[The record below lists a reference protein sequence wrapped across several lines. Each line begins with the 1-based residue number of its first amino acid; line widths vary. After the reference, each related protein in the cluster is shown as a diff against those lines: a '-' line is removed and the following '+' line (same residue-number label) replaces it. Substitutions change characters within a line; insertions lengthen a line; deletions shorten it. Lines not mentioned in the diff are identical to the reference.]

1 MIYIGFKYLFIQSY
15 IKMSI
20 STRDQ
25 LKDLIHSIHD
35 YIRNSGA
42 GYGMK
47 AMRTFTLFYGLKLI
61 EPNFNKL
68 GLENFCRFSELVKIA
83 NKKGLNSGEIYTA
96 IRKILDS
103 LAKIPNLN
111 TYVYY
116 EIPRDLQDDT
126 YIHIIKEVEK
136 IPINLELDIS
146 EEEDEDKLKIY
157 DVDLKGKIY
166 EYFIGR
172 DATAISEL
180 GAYYTDRYIINLI
193 MDKVNPT
200 LTKDKKVKTMIDP
213 FGGSGGF
220 TLTYIKYLNEHNEKI
235 NWNTELKNVYH
246 FDMELDA
253 IKLAGLEMFA
263 LTGEFP
269 ILRKNLKRTNTFREE
284 FINDKNEN
292 MYFDYIFT
300 NPPYGGDKIVKDSD
314 QIKRDKII
322 SRLKKIIDEYKKDK
336 TKKNILDKR
345 ELHLKKLNKE
355 SKEWKESKDT
365 KNVSYDTCSKRIKN
379 WIDNYNS
386 KLKKSEELNA
396 NDKEACSLILFM
408 DLLADNGT
416 CIGVLKEGLFFDNTY
431 SKIRNKLI
439 NNFEITHLIS
449 IPSDAFENTTTK
461 TSAIIFKKSRNR
473 TKEII
478 FSELVVEKELEDIF
492 DDDDDIDEIELLKN
506 KGDVIKVYDRE
517 TARATYEE
525 LVVPTIIKNS
535 KGEEVERFDY
545 SLDYK
550 KYLKDETFCPEGYE
564 LKKLG
569 DYLEFKQKSKRA
581 ATFANE
587 TGKFKFYTSSDKI
600 KKCDE
605 CDFKD
610 DQLKIIFGDG
620 GKGSIF
626 LDDKFSCSD
635 HNIVCINKDEK
646 ITRYI
651 YNYIHNNWA
660 NFIFRLF
667 NGSVL
672 GNIGRE
678 GLSNYQIPIPK
689 DLTKLKP
696 QLDKVQ
702 KLHKQISDDT
712 ELIPHKEK
720 EICEL
725 IKKMTSEGKKGVDYE
740 EKMIGEIAKVL
751 GSPGGEKLGKFYRYE
766 ITNNEILN
774 DNYGFIRGADISS
787 EEKKI
792 KYYITNKDYDLYYK
806 NTNTIVST
814 NDILLTA
821 CSSKIKFIKVSE
833 MWEKYPYHGCIR
845 FTDIK
850 ININY
855 IFYYMMTDS
864 FTDYI
869 LKLQSGSVVKYSN
882 ASHFQNTLIQVPT
895 PSTMKKYN
903 LEKLFNEID
912 QIKERLETTKKEHE
926 KEVNLLMKPFENK
939 TQVKVQIKSEK
950 IIDSDEDT
958 TEEEPQPK
966 KELTKEIKKVVE
978 EEKPKKIAT
987 KRLQNKPTEI

>member
-1 MIYIGFKYLFIQSY
+1 MIYIGFKNLSIQIY

-68 GLENFCRFSELVKIA
+68 GLENSCKFSELVKIA
-83 NKKGLNSGEIYTA
+83 NKKGLKSGEIYTA

-126 YIHIIKEVEK
+126 YIHIIREVEK

-146 EEEDEDKLKIY
+146 EEEDEDNLKIY

-220 TLTYIKYLNEHNEKI
+220 TLTYIKYLNEHNENI
-235 NWNTELKNVYH
+235 NWKTELKNVYH
-246 FDMELDA
+246 YDMELDA

-269 ILRKNLKRTNTFREE
+269 VLRKNLKRTNTFREE
-284 FINDKNEN
+284 FINDKNEI
-292 MYFDYIFT
+292 MHFDYIFT
-300 NPPYGGDKIVKDSD
+300 NPPYGGDSVVKDSD
-314 QIKRDKII
+314 QIKRDKTI
-322 SRLKKIIDEYKKDK
+322 SRLKEIIDEYKKDK

-345 ELHLKKLNKE
+345 EIHLKKLNKE
-355 SKEWKESKDT
+355 SKEWKESKE
-365 KNVSYDTCSKRIKN
+365 KENVSYDTCSKRIKN

-416 CIGVLKEGLFFDNTY
+416 CIGVLKEGLFFDNKY

-449 IPSDAFENTTTK
+449 IPSDAFENTKTK
-461 TSAIIFKKSRNR
+461 TSAIIFKKSGSR

-506 KGDVIKVYDRE
+506 KGDVISVYDRE
-517 TARATYEE
+517 IARATYEE
-525 LVVPTIIKNS
+525 LVVPTIIKSKS
-535 KGEEVERFDY
+535 KGKEVERERFDY
-545 SLDYK
+545 NLDYK

-569 DYLEFKQKSKRA
+569 DLCEIIDGYAFKTDEFKSKGIRLIQIS
-581 ATFANE
+581 NINDNRIIE
-587 TGKFKFYTSSDKI
+587 T
-600 KKCDE
+600 
-605 CDFKD
+605 
-610 DQLKIIFGDG
+610 QN
-620 GKGSIF
+620 
-626 LDDKFSCSD
+626 DKFVD
-635 HNIVCINKDEK
+635 QNKKYDNYIPNKGDIIIGMTGNVNEK
-646 ITRYI
+646 IS
-651 YNYIHNNWA
+651 
-660 NFIFRLF
+660 FLF
-667 NGSVL
+667 NDNKYYLNQRTCALTNFKNNSLKYYVYDYWINQKIGDKAQEDSNGSNQKNMSKNYL
-672 GNIGRE
+672 LNI
-678 GLSNYQIPIPK
+678 NIPIPK

-712 ELIPHKEK
+712 ELIPQKEK

-740 EKMIGEIAKVL
+740 EH
-751 GSPGGEKLGKFYRYE
+751 KFEDLVEYQQ
-766 ITNNEILN
+766 
-774 DNYGFIRGADISS
+774 
-787 EEKKI
+787 KKI
-792 KYYITNKDYDLYYK
+792 KYKAADAKNEGKYKFYTSSQDKIMFIDDEPMFKETMLIMGRKGSSSVHYDKLFSCEHDDVYVLKTKIDNRYMYNYIRLNISWFD
-806 NTNTIVST
+806 NQMNGSTIKGTSKE
-814 NDILLTA
+814 IL
-821 CSSKIKFIKVSE
+821 SKFIVKVPS
-833 MWEKYPYHGCIR
+833 
-845 FTDIK
+845 
-850 ININY
+850 
-855 IFYYMMTDS
+855 
-864 FTDYI
+864 
-869 LKLQSGSVVKYSN
+869 L
-882 ASHFQNTLIQVPT
+882 
-895 PSTMKKYN
+895 STMKKYN
-903 LEKLFNEID
+903 LEKLFNEVD

-939 TQVKVQIKSEK
+939 TQVKVQTKSEK
-950 IIDSDEDT
+950 IIDSDDEDLDDYSDD
-958 TEEEPQPK
+958 ESS
-966 KELTKEIKKVVE
+966 E
-978 EEKPKKIAT
+978 EEKIPLKKTT
-987 KRLQNKPTEI
+987 KGIPQKQSKN

>member
-1 MIYIGFKYLFIQSY
+1 
-15 IKMSI
+15 MSI

-68 GLENFCRFSELVKIA
+68 GLENSCKFSELVKIA
-83 NKKGLNSGEIYTA
+83 NKKGLKSGEIYTA

-126 YIHIIKEVEK
+126 YIHIIREVEK

-146 EEEDEDKLKIY
+146 EEEDEDNLKIY

-220 TLTYIKYLNEHNEKI
+220 TLTYIKYLNEHNENI
-235 NWNTELKNVYH
+235 NWKTELKNVYH
-246 FDMELDA
+246 YDMELDA

-269 ILRKNLKRTNTFREE
+269 VLRKNLKRTNTFREE
-284 FINDKNEN
+284 FINDKNEI
-292 MYFDYIFT
+292 MHFDYIFT
-300 NPPYGGDKIVKDSD
+300 NPPYGGDSVVKDSD
-314 QIKRDKII
+314 QIKRDKTI
-322 SRLKKIIDEYKKDK
+322 SRLKEIIDEYKKDK

-345 ELHLKKLNKE
+345 EIHLKKLNKE
-355 SKEWKESKDT
+355 SKEWKESKE
-365 KNVSYDTCSKRIKN
+365 KENVSYDTCSKRIKN

-416 CIGVLKEGLFFDNTY
+416 CIGVLKEGLFFDNKY

-449 IPSDAFENTTTK
+449 IPSDAFENTKTK
-461 TSAIIFKKSRNR
+461 TSAIIFKKSGSR

-506 KGDVIKVYDRE
+506 KGDVISVYDRE
-517 TARATYEE
+517 IARATYEE
-525 LVVPTIIKNS
+525 LVVPTIIKSKS
-535 KGEEVERFDY
+535 KGKEVERERFDY
-545 SLDYK
+545 NLDYK

-569 DYLEFKQKSKRA
+569 DLCEIIDGYAFKTDEFKSKGIRLIQIS
-581 ATFANE
+581 NINDNRIIE
-587 TGKFKFYTSSDKI
+587 T
-600 KKCDE
+600 
-605 CDFKD
+605 
-610 DQLKIIFGDG
+610 QN
-620 GKGSIF
+620 
-626 LDDKFSCSD
+626 DKFVD
-635 HNIVCINKDEK
+635 QNKKYDNYIPNKGDIIIGMTGNVNEK
-646 ITRYI
+646 IS
-651 YNYIHNNWA
+651 
-660 NFIFRLF
+660 FLF
-667 NGSVL
+667 NDNKYYLNQRTCALTNFKNDSLKYYVYDYWINQKIGDKAQEDSNGSNQKNMSKNYL
-672 GNIGRE
+672 LNI
-678 GLSNYQIPIPK
+678 NIPIPK

-712 ELIPHKEK
+712 ELIPQKEK

-740 EKMIGEIAKVL
+740 ERKLEDVCEFKSGAKTNLQNFLVNYSENKIIRTRNL
-751 GSPGGEKLGKFYRYE
+751 QGSNDFLYLNNQGINTCKNHILEK
-766 ITNNEILN
+766 
-774 DNYGFIRGADISS
+774 
-787 EEKKI
+787 
-792 KYYITNKDYDLYYK
+792 
-806 NTNTIVST
+806 
-814 NDILLTA
+814 NDILI
-821 CSSKIKFIKVSE
+821 SSFADSYMCEIIPEEFIGSTYNGGLFKLYKS
-833 MWEKYPYHGCIR
+833 
-845 FTDIK
+845 K
-850 ININY
+850 INIKY
-855 IFYYMMTDS
+855 LKYYLKSDTIMNQIKSNSGGSTVLLFNMETLKN
-864 FTDYI
+864 
-869 LKLQSGSVVKYSN
+869 LKLNYPSS
-882 ASHFQNTLIQVPT
+882 
-895 PSTMKKYN
+895 STMKKYN
-903 LEKLFNEID
+903 LEKLFNEVD

-939 TQVKVQIKSEK
+939 TQVKVQTKSEK
-950 IIDSDEDT
+950 LSDSDDEDLDDYSDD
-958 TEEEPQPK
+958 ESS
-966 KELTKEIKKVVE
+966 E
-978 EEKPKKIAT
+978 EEKIPLKKTT
-987 KRLQNKPTEI
+987 KGIPQKQSKN

>member
-1 MIYIGFKYLFIQSY
+1 MIYIGFKNLSIQIY

-68 GLENFCRFSELVKIA
+68 GLENSCKFSELVKIA
-83 NKKGLNSGEIYTA
+83 NKKGLKSGEIYTA

-126 YIHIIKEVEK
+126 YIHIIREVEK

-146 EEEDEDKLKIY
+146 EEEDEDNLKIY

-220 TLTYIKYLNEHNEKI
+220 TLTYIKYLNEHNENI
-235 NWNTELKNVYH
+235 NWKTELKNVYH
-246 FDMELDA
+246 YDMELDA

-269 ILRKNLKRTNTFREE
+269 VLRKNLKRTNTFREE
-284 FINDKNEN
+284 FINDKNEI
-292 MYFDYIFT
+292 MHFDYIFT
-300 NPPYGGDKIVKDSD
+300 NPPYGGDSVVKDSD
-314 QIKRDKII
+314 QIKRDKTI
-322 SRLKKIIDEYKKDK
+322 SRLKEIIDEYKKDK

-345 ELHLKKLNKE
+345 EIHLKKLNKE
-355 SKEWKESKDT
+355 SKEWKESKE
-365 KNVSYDTCSKRIKN
+365 KENVSYDTCSKRIKN

-416 CIGVLKEGLFFDNTY
+416 CIGVLKEGLFFDNKY

-449 IPSDAFENTTTK
+449 IPSDAFENTKTK
-461 TSAIIFKKSRNR
+461 TSAIIFKKSGSR

-506 KGDVIKVYDRE
+506 KGDVISVYDRE
-517 TARATYEE
+517 IARATYEE
-525 LVVPTIIKNS
+525 LVVPTIIKSKS
-535 KGEEVERFDY
+535 KGKEVERERFDY
-545 SLDYK
+545 NLDYK

-569 DYLEFKQKSKRA
+569 DLCEIIDGYAFKTDEFKSKGIRLIQIS
-581 ATFANE
+581 NINDNRIIE
-587 TGKFKFYTSSDKI
+587 T
-600 KKCDE
+600 
-605 CDFKD
+605 
-610 DQLKIIFGDG
+610 QN
-620 GKGSIF
+620 
-626 LDDKFSCSD
+626 DKFVD
-635 HNIVCINKDEK
+635 QNKKYDNYIPNKGDIIIGMTGNVNEK
-646 ITRYI
+646 IS
-651 YNYIHNNWA
+651 
-660 NFIFRLF
+660 FLF
-667 NGSVL
+667 NDNKYYLNQRTCALTNFKNNSLKYYVYDYWINQKIGDKAQEDSNGSNQKNMSKNYL
-672 GNIGRE
+672 LNI
-678 GLSNYQIPIPK
+678 NIPIPK

-712 ELIPHKEK
+712 ELIPQKEK

-740 EKMIGEIAKVL
+740 EH
-751 GSPGGEKLGKFYRYE
+751 KFEDLVEYQQ
-766 ITNNEILN
+766 
-774 DNYGFIRGADISS
+774 
-787 EEKKI
+787 KKI
-792 KYYITNKDYDLYYK
+792 KYKAADAKNEGKYKFYTSSQDKIMFIDDEPMFKETMLIMGRKGSSSVHYDKLFSCEHDDVYVLKTKIDNRYMYNYIRLNISWFD
-806 NTNTIVST
+806 NQMNGSTIKGTSKE
-814 NDILLTA
+814 IL
-821 CSSKIKFIKVSE
+821 SKFIVKVPS
-833 MWEKYPYHGCIR
+833 
-845 FTDIK
+845 
-850 ININY
+850 
-855 IFYYMMTDS
+855 
-864 FTDYI
+864 
-869 LKLQSGSVVKYSN
+869 L
-882 ASHFQNTLIQVPT
+882 
-895 PSTMKKYN
+895 STMKKYN
-903 LEKLFNEID
+903 LEKLFNEVD

-939 TQVKVQIKSEK
+939 TQVKVQTKSEK
-950 IIDSDEDT
+950 LSDSDDEDLDDYSDD
-958 TEEEPQPK
+958 ESS
-966 KELTKEIKKVVE
+966 E
-978 EEKPKKIAT
+978 EEKVPLKKTT
-987 KRLQNKPTEI
+987 KGIPQKQSKN

>member
-1 MIYIGFKYLFIQSY
+1 MIYIGFKNLSIQIY

-68 GLENFCRFSELVKIA
+68 GLENSCKFSELVKIA
-83 NKKGLNSGEIYTA
+83 NKKGLKSGEIYTA

-126 YIHIIKEVEK
+126 YIHIIREVEK

-146 EEEDEDKLKIY
+146 EEEDEDNLKIY

-220 TLTYIKYLNEHNEKI
+220 TLTYIKYLNEHNENI
-235 NWNTELKNVYH
+235 NWKTELKNVYH
-246 FDMELDA
+246 YDMELDA

-269 ILRKNLKRTNTFREE
+269 VLRKNLKRTNTFREE
-284 FINDKNEN
+284 FINDKNEI
-292 MYFDYIFT
+292 MHFDYIFT
-300 NPPYGGDKIVKDSD
+300 NPPYGGDSVVKDSD
-314 QIKRDKII
+314 QIKRDKTI
-322 SRLKKIIDEYKKDK
+322 SRLKEIIDEYKKDK

-345 ELHLKKLNKE
+345 EIHLKKLNKE
-355 SKEWKESKDT
+355 SKEWKESKE
-365 KNVSYDTCSKRIKN
+365 KENVSYDTCSKRIKN

-416 CIGVLKEGLFFDNTY
+416 CIGVLKEGLFFDNKY

-449 IPSDAFENTTTK
+449 IPSDAFENTKTK
-461 TSAIIFKKSRNR
+461 TSAIIFKKSGSR

-506 KGDVIKVYDRE
+506 KGDVISVYDRE
-517 TARATYEE
+517 IARATYEE
-525 LVVPTIIKNS
+525 LVVPTIIKSKS
-535 KGEEVERFDY
+535 KGKEVERERFDY
-545 SLDYK
+545 NLDYK

-569 DYLEFKQKSKRA
+569 DLCEIIDGYAFKTDEFKSKGIRLIQIS
-581 ATFANE
+581 NINDNRIIE
-587 TGKFKFYTSSDKI
+587 T
-600 KKCDE
+600 
-605 CDFKD
+605 
-610 DQLKIIFGDG
+610 QN
-620 GKGSIF
+620 
-626 LDDKFSCSD
+626 DKFVD
-635 HNIVCINKDEK
+635 QNKKYDNYIPNKGDIIIGMTGNVNEK
-646 ITRYI
+646 IS
-651 YNYIHNNWA
+651 
-660 NFIFRLF
+660 FLF
-667 NGSVL
+667 NDNKYYLNQRTCALTNFKNDSLKYYVYDYWINQKIGDKAQEDSNGSNQKNMSKNYL
-672 GNIGRE
+672 LNI
-678 GLSNYQIPIPK
+678 NIPIPK

-712 ELIPHKEK
+712 ELIPQKEK

-740 EKMIGEIAKVL
+740 EH
-751 GSPGGEKLGKFYRYE
+751 KFEDLVEYQQ
-766 ITNNEILN
+766 
-774 DNYGFIRGADISS
+774 
-787 EEKKI
+787 KKI
-792 KYYITNKDYDLYYK
+792 KYKAADAKNEGKYKFYTSSQDKIMFIDDEPMFKETMLIMGRKGSSSVHYDKLFSCEHDDVYVLKTKIDNRYMYNYIRLNISWFD
-806 NTNTIVST
+806 NQMNGSTIKGTSKE
-814 NDILLTA
+814 IL
-821 CSSKIKFIKVSE
+821 SKFIVKVPS
-833 MWEKYPYHGCIR
+833 
-845 FTDIK
+845 
-850 ININY
+850 
-855 IFYYMMTDS
+855 
-864 FTDYI
+864 
-869 LKLQSGSVVKYSN
+869 L
-882 ASHFQNTLIQVPT
+882 
-895 PSTMKKYN
+895 STMKKYN
-903 LEKLFNEID
+903 LEKLFNEVD

-939 TQVKVQIKSEK
+939 TQVKVQTKSEK
-950 IIDSDEDT
+950 IIDSDDEDLDDYSDD
-958 TEEEPQPK
+958 ESS
-966 KELTKEIKKVVE
+966 E
-978 EEKPKKIAT
+978 EEKIPLKKTT
-987 KRLQNKPTEI
+987 KGIPQKQSKN

>member
-1 MIYIGFKYLFIQSY
+1 
-15 IKMSI
+15 MSI

-68 GLENFCRFSELVKIA
+68 GLENSCKFSELVKIA
-83 NKKGLNSGEIYTA
+83 NKKGLKSGEIYTA

-126 YIHIIKEVEK
+126 YIHIIREVEK

-146 EEEDEDKLKIY
+146 EEEDEDNLKIY

-220 TLTYIKYLNEHNEKI
+220 TLTYIKYLNEHNENI
-235 NWNTELKNVYH
+235 NWKTELKNVYH
-246 FDMELDA
+246 YDMELDA

-269 ILRKNLKRTNTFREE
+269 VLRKNLKRTNTFREE
-284 FINDKNEN
+284 FINDKNEI
-292 MYFDYIFT
+292 MHFDYIFT
-300 NPPYGGDKIVKDSD
+300 NPPYGGDSVVKDSD
-314 QIKRDKII
+314 QIKRDKTI
-322 SRLKKIIDEYKKDK
+322 SRLKEIIDEYKKDK

-345 ELHLKKLNKE
+345 EIHLKKLNKE
-355 SKEWKESKDT
+355 SKEWKESKE
-365 KNVSYDTCSKRIKN
+365 KENVSYDTCSKRIKN

-416 CIGVLKEGLFFDNTY
+416 CIGVLKEGLFFDNKY

-449 IPSDAFENTTTK
+449 IPSDAFENTKTK
-461 TSAIIFKKSRNR
+461 TSAIIFKKSGSR

-506 KGDVIKVYDRE
+506 KGDVISVYDRE
-517 TARATYEE
+517 IARATYEE
-525 LVVPTIIKNS
+525 LVVPTIIKSKS
-535 KGEEVERFDY
+535 KGKEVERERFDY
-545 SLDYK
+545 NLDYK

-569 DYLEFKQKSKRA
+569 DLCEIIDGYAFKTDEFKSKGIRLIQIS
-581 ATFANE
+581 NINDNRIIE
-587 TGKFKFYTSSDKI
+587 T
-600 KKCDE
+600 
-605 CDFKD
+605 
-610 DQLKIIFGDG
+610 QN
-620 GKGSIF
+620 
-626 LDDKFSCSD
+626 DKFVD
-635 HNIVCINKDEK
+635 QNKKYDNYIPNKGDIIIGMTGNVNEK
-646 ITRYI
+646 IS
-651 YNYIHNNWA
+651 
-660 NFIFRLF
+660 FLF
-667 NGSVL
+667 NDNKYYLNQRTCALTNFKNNSLKYYVYDYWINQKIGDKAQEDSNGSNQKNMSKNYL
-672 GNIGRE
+672 LNI
-678 GLSNYQIPIPK
+678 NIPIPK

-712 ELIPHKEK
+712 ELIPQKEK

-740 EKMIGEIAKVL
+740 EH
-751 GSPGGEKLGKFYRYE
+751 KFEDLVEYQQ
-766 ITNNEILN
+766 
-774 DNYGFIRGADISS
+774 
-787 EEKKI
+787 KKI
-792 KYYITNKDYDLYYK
+792 KYKAADAKNEGKYKFYTSSQDKIMFIDDEPMFKETMLIMGRKGSSSVHYDKLFSCEHDDVYVLKTKIDNRYMYNYIRLNISWFD
-806 NTNTIVST
+806 NQMNGSTIKGTSKE
-814 NDILLTA
+814 IL
-821 CSSKIKFIKVSE
+821 SKFIVKVPS
-833 MWEKYPYHGCIR
+833 
-845 FTDIK
+845 
-850 ININY
+850 
-855 IFYYMMTDS
+855 
-864 FTDYI
+864 
-869 LKLQSGSVVKYSN
+869 L
-882 ASHFQNTLIQVPT
+882 
-895 PSTMKKYN
+895 STMKKYN
-903 LEKLFNEID
+903 LEKLFNEVD

-939 TQVKVQIKSEK
+939 TQVKVQTKSEK
-950 IIDSDEDT
+950 LSDSDDEDLDDYSDD
-958 TEEEPQPK
+958 ESS
-966 KELTKEIKKVVE
+966 E
-978 EEKPKKIAT
+978 EEKIPLKKTT
-987 KRLQNKPTEI
+987 KGIPQKQSKN

>member
-1 MIYIGFKYLFIQSY
+1 
-15 IKMSI
+15 MSI

-68 GLENFCRFSELVKIA
+68 GLENSCKFSELVKIA
-83 NKKGLNSGEIYTA
+83 NKKGLKSGEIYTA

-126 YIHIIKEVEK
+126 YIHIIREVEK

-146 EEEDEDKLKIY
+146 EEEDEDNLKIY

-220 TLTYIKYLNEHNEKI
+220 TLTYIKYLNEHNENI
-235 NWNTELKNVYH
+235 NWKTELKNVYH
-246 FDMELDA
+246 YDMELDA

-269 ILRKNLKRTNTFREE
+269 VLRKNLKRTNTFREE
-284 FINDKNEN
+284 FINDKNEI
-292 MYFDYIFT
+292 MHFDYIFT
-300 NPPYGGDKIVKDSD
+300 NPPYGGDSVVKDSD
-314 QIKRDKII
+314 QIKRDKTI
-322 SRLKKIIDEYKKDK
+322 SRLKEIIDEYKKDK

-345 ELHLKKLNKE
+345 EIHLKKLNKE
-355 SKEWKESKDT
+355 SKEWKESKE
-365 KNVSYDTCSKRIKN
+365 KENVSYDTCSKRIKN

-416 CIGVLKEGLFFDNTY
+416 CIGVLKEGLFFDNKY

-449 IPSDAFENTTTK
+449 IPSDAFENTKTK
-461 TSAIIFKKSRNR
+461 TSAIIFKKSGSR

-506 KGDVIKVYDRE
+506 KGDVISVYDRE
-517 TARATYEE
+517 IARATYEE
-525 LVVPTIIKNS
+525 LTAPTIIKSKS
-535 KGEEVERFDY
+535 KGKEVERERFDY
-545 SLDYK
+545 NLDYK

-569 DYLEFKQKSKRA
+569 DLCEIIDGYAFKTDEFKSKGIRLIQIS
-581 ATFANE
+581 NINDNRIIE
-587 TGKFKFYTSSDKI
+587 T
-600 KKCDE
+600 
-605 CDFKD
+605 
-610 DQLKIIFGDG
+610 QN
-620 GKGSIF
+620 
-626 LDDKFSCSD
+626 DKFVD
-635 HNIVCINKDEK
+635 QNKKYDNYIPNKGDIIIGMTGNVNEK
-646 ITRYI
+646 IS
-651 YNYIHNNWA
+651 
-660 NFIFRLF
+660 FLF
-667 NGSVL
+667 NDNKYYLNQRTCALTNFKNDSLKYYVYDYWINQKIGDKAQEDSNGSNQKNMSKNYL
-672 GNIGRE
+672 LNI
-678 GLSNYQIPIPK
+678 NIPIPK

-712 ELIPHKEK
+712 ELIPQKEK

-740 EKMIGEIAKVL
+740 EH
-751 GSPGGEKLGKFYRYE
+751 KFEDLVEYQQ
-766 ITNNEILN
+766 
-774 DNYGFIRGADISS
+774 
-787 EEKKI
+787 KKI
-792 KYYITNKDYDLYYK
+792 KYKAADAKNEGKYKFYTSSQDKIMFIDDEPMFKETMLIMGRKGSSSVHYDKLFSCEHDDVYVLKTKIDNRYMYNYIRLNISWFD
-806 NTNTIVST
+806 NQMNGSTIKGTSKE
-814 NDILLTA
+814 IL
-821 CSSKIKFIKVSE
+821 SKFIVKVPS
-833 MWEKYPYHGCIR
+833 
-845 FTDIK
+845 
-850 ININY
+850 
-855 IFYYMMTDS
+855 
-864 FTDYI
+864 
-869 LKLQSGSVVKYSN
+869 L
-882 ASHFQNTLIQVPT
+882 
-895 PSTMKKYN
+895 STMKKYN
-903 LEKLFNEID
+903 LEKLFNEVD

-939 TQVKVQIKSEK
+939 TQVKVQTKSEK
-950 IIDSDEDT
+950 IIDSDDEDLDDYSDD
-958 TEEEPQPK
+958 ESS
-966 KELTKEIKKVVE
+966 E
-978 EEKPKKIAT
+978 EEKIPLKKTT
-987 KRLQNKPTEI
+987 KGIPQKQSKN

>member
-1 MIYIGFKYLFIQSY
+1 
-15 IKMSI
+15 MSI

-25 LKDLIHSIHD
+25 LKDLIHSIHG

-68 GLENFCRFSELVKIA
+68 GLENSCKFSELVKIA
-83 NKKGLNSGEIYTA
+83 NKKGLKSGEIYTA

-103 LAKIPNLN
+103 LAKIHNLN

-116 EIPRDLQDDT
+116 EIPRDLQDET
-126 YIHIIKEVEK
+126 YIHLIKEVER
-136 IPINLELDIS
+136 IPINSELDIS
-146 EEEDEDKLKIY
+146 EEEDEDNLKIY

-220 TLTYIKYLNEHNEKI
+220 TLTYIKYLNEHNENI

-246 FDMELDA
+246 YDMEIDA

-269 ILRKNLKRTNTFREE
+269 VLRKNLKRTNTFREE
-284 FINDKNEN
+284 FINDKNEI
-292 MYFDYIFT
+292 MHFDYIFT
-300 NPPYGGDKIVKDSD
+300 NPPYGGDTVVKDSD
-314 QIKRDKII
+314 QIRRDKTIN
-322 SRLKKIIDEYKKDK
+322 RLKKIIDEYKKDK

-345 ELHLKKLNKE
+345 EKHLKKLNKE
-355 SKEWKESKDT
+355 SKEWKDSKD
-365 KNVSYDTCSKRIKN
+365 KENVSYYTCSKRIKS
-379 WIDNYNS
+379 WVDNYNS
-386 KLKKSEELNA
+386 KLKKTEELNA

-461 TSAIIFKKSRNR
+461 TSAIIFKKSGNR
-473 TKEII
+473 TKEIT

-506 KGDVIKVYDRE
+506 EGDVINVYDRE

-525 LVVPTIIKNS
+525 LVKPSIVKNK
-535 KGEEVERFDY
+535 KGEVERFDY

-550 KYLKDETFCPEGYE
+550 KYLKDETYCPEGYE

-569 DYLEFKQKSKRA
+569 DLC
-581 ATFANE
+581 
-587 TGKFKFYTSSDKI
+587 KFYTSKI
-600 KKCDE
+600 NSGDMDNNGVFNFYSGSAKNPVGKHSE
-605 CDFKD
+605 YNFDFKQYIGLIKGGGAGEGKYG
-610 DQLKIIFGDG
+610 DQIGL
-620 GKGSIF
+620 GKVFMLSGKNTLSNGMYV
-626 LDDKFSCSD
+626 LLPNDDKYIDYIFNYLSY
-635 HNIVCINKDEK
+635 NKNK
-646 ITRYI
+646 IMDLATYTT
-651 YNYIHNNWA
+651 
-660 NFIFRLF
+660 
-667 NGSVL
+667 GL
-672 GNIGRE
+672 GNIKQE
-678 GLSNYQIPIPK
+678 SLNNYQIPIPK

-696 QLDKVQ
+696 QLDKIQ
-702 KLHKQISDDT
+702 KHHKQISDDT
-712 ELIPHKEK
+712 ELIPQKEK

-740 EKMIGEIAKVL
+740 EHKIGSKYFNIINGKRIVKKNNIT
-751 GSPGGEKLGKFYRYE
+751 GDIPVYGGGDVTFYTDKPNLTGINCLISKYGNCEKGKCVRIIKGNIY
-766 ITNNEILN
+766 LN
-774 DNYGFIRGADISS
+774 DNGLTVKSNSELISNYYLSYYLLIINDQIFNCKRGSAQLGFDMDAFNNLI
-787 EEKKI
+787 
-792 KYYITNKDYDLYYK
+792 
-806 NTNTIVST
+806 
-814 NDILLTA
+814 
-821 CSSKIKFIKVSE
+821 
-833 MWEKYPYHGCIR
+833 
-845 FTDIK
+845 IK
-850 ININY
+850 IP
-855 IFYYMMTDS
+855 
-864 FTDYI
+864 
-869 LKLQSGSVVKYSN
+869 
-882 ASHFQNTLIQVPT
+882 TL
-895 PSTMKKYN
+895 STMKKYN
-903 LEKLFNEID
+903 FEKLFNEVD

-939 TQVKVQIKSEK
+939 TQVKIQTKSEK
-950 IIDSDEDT
+950 IIDSDDDLDDYSDDESS
-958 TEEEPQPK
+958 
-966 KELTKEIKKVVE
+966 E
-978 EEKPKKIAT
+978 EEKVPLKKTT
-987 KRLQNKPTEI
+987 KGIPQKQSKN

>member
-1 MIYIGFKYLFIQSY
+1 
-15 IKMSI
+15 MSI

-68 GLENFCRFSELVKIA
+68 GLENSCKFSELVKIA
-83 NKKGLNSGEIYTA
+83 NKKGLKSGEIYTA

-126 YIHIIKEVEK
+126 YIHIIREVEK

-146 EEEDEDKLKIY
+146 EEEDEDNLKIY

-220 TLTYIKYLNEHNEKI
+220 TLTYIKYLNEHNENI
-235 NWNTELKNVYH
+235 NWKTELKNVYH
-246 FDMELDA
+246 YDMELDA

-269 ILRKNLKRTNTFREE
+269 VLRKNLKRTNTFREE
-284 FINDKNEN
+284 FINDKNEI
-292 MYFDYIFT
+292 MHFDYIFT
-300 NPPYGGDKIVKDSD
+300 NPPYGGDSVVKDSD
-314 QIKRDKII
+314 QIKRDKTI
-322 SRLKKIIDEYKKDK
+322 SRLKEIIDEYKKDK

-345 ELHLKKLNKE
+345 EIHLKKLNKE
-355 SKEWKESKDT
+355 SKEWKESKE
-365 KNVSYDTCSKRIKN
+365 KENVSYDTCSKRIKN

-416 CIGVLKEGLFFDNTY
+416 CIGVLKEGLFFDNKY

-449 IPSDAFENTTTK
+449 IPSDAFENTKTK
-461 TSAIIFKKSRNR
+461 TSAIIFKKSGSR

-506 KGDVIKVYDRE
+506 KGDVISVYDRE
-517 TARATYEE
+517 IARATYEE
-525 LVVPTIIKNS
+525 LTAPTIIKSKS
-535 KGEEVERFDY
+535 KGKEVERERFDY
-545 SLDYK
+545 NLDYK

-569 DYLEFKQKSKRA
+569 DLCEVIDGYAFKTDEFKNKGIRLIQISNINDNRII
-581 ATFANE
+581 E
-587 TGKFKFYTSSDKI
+587 T
-600 KKCDE
+600 
-605 CDFKD
+605 
-610 DQLKIIFGDG
+610 QN
-620 GKGSIF
+620 
-626 LDDKFSCSD
+626 DKFVD
-635 HNIVCINKDEK
+635 QNKKYDNYIPNKGDIIIGMTGNVNEK
-646 ITRYI
+646 IS
-651 YNYIHNNWA
+651 
-660 NFIFRLF
+660 FLF
-667 NGSVL
+667 NDNKYYLNQRTCALTNFKNDSLKYYVYDYWINQKIGDKAQEDSNGSNQKNMSKNYL
-672 GNIGRE
+672 LNI
-678 GLSNYQIPIPK
+678 NIPIPK

-712 ELIPHKEK
+712 ELIPQKEK

-740 EKMIGEIAKVL
+740 EH
-751 GSPGGEKLGKFYRYE
+751 KFEDLVEYQQ
-766 ITNNEILN
+766 
-774 DNYGFIRGADISS
+774 
-787 EEKKI
+787 KKI
-792 KYYITNKDYDLYYK
+792 KYKAADAKNEGKYKFYTSSQDKIMFIDDEPMFKETMLIMGRKGSSSVHYDKLFSCEHDDVYVLKTKIDNRYMYNYIRLNISWFD
-806 NTNTIVST
+806 NQMNGSTIKGTSKE
-814 NDILLTA
+814 IL
-821 CSSKIKFIKVSE
+821 SKFIVKVPS
-833 MWEKYPYHGCIR
+833 
-845 FTDIK
+845 
-850 ININY
+850 
-855 IFYYMMTDS
+855 
-864 FTDYI
+864 
-869 LKLQSGSVVKYSN
+869 L
-882 ASHFQNTLIQVPT
+882 
-895 PSTMKKYN
+895 STMKKYN
-903 LEKLFNEID
+903 LEKLFNEVD

-939 TQVKVQIKSEK
+939 TQVKVQTKSEK
-950 IIDSDEDT
+950 IIDSDDEDLDDYSDD
-958 TEEEPQPK
+958 ESS
-966 KELTKEIKKVVE
+966 E
-978 EEKPKKIAT
+978 EEKIPLKKTT
-987 KRLQNKPTEI
+987 KGIPQKQSKN